1 MSFTKKTASS
11 HVLSCTSTNNNT
23 IRVRGSALYAEG
35 SPTPYNAAEIQG
47 VGDRV
52 GRNLLN
58 SFGYSSAS
66 ITTPSSSRALTN
78 QYGTTISTT
87 DPENTITITQA
98 KTANPNNSYAF
109 VNGYFCIGINKE
121 LYGKYVK
128 FVCDIEIIDNPLNA
142 TQFGVLPGGEFLNLI
157 TPKNGKIICSMYIPA
172 SMEKQEIEIRNCGC
186 SMVVSNIMVVAY
198 GETNMNYRPY
208 GEEEKYEIPIKISG
222 KNMLDIAGINDK
234 GRYSATISS
243 GVKISYDKDT
253 QIITLNG
260 TSTSATST
268 NQFVLNGEIF
278 GDVIISAKVI
288 GGSVS
293 GSGYYF
299 GLSAAS
305 YALPGDVRIQLTE
318 NGIDTTKSAGTRTP
332 QKSGKYV
339 VIQSNAAVTYNNF
352 QFQLQ
357 IEEKCETPIKI
368 LIPYPYR
375 DKTKTENGVTF
386 TDNGDGS
393 ITVNGTAT
401 ADTLFFLLS
410 VNSDYIYAGTYT
422 LTGCPKGG
430 SETTYCQVLG
440 SSDYRDFGNGITRT
454 YAADY
459 KQNVFIKICSGYT
472 ANNLVF
478 RPKLVKFEDTAATEY
493 EPYYESIEKII
504 TLSHPLYGKDG
515 NFDNVNFKS
524 GKALRNVFYKELTG
538 NEKWQQSDKYI
549 NTYYATDIMNRRA
562 PYGHRYCSHYKE
574 VLAPDIEVDREE
586 KATGIMWDMIPLLIR
601 DDNCK
606 TIDEFKAFLKEQ
618 KDMGNPVTL
627 VVTAANFDKPYTE
640 NIDMPTLPTID
651 GTTKIKIDTKIV
663 PENVDIS
670 FYQYQDEDGE

>member
-11 HVLSCTSTNNNT
+11 HALSCTSVNNNT
-23 IRVRGSALYAEG
+23 IYVRGTALYAEE
-35 SPTPYNAAEIQG
+35 SPSPYNAAEIQG
-47 VGDRV
+47 VGNKV
-52 GRNLLN
+52 GKNLIP
-58 SFGYSSAS
+58 YPYQ
-66 ITTPSSSRALTN
+66 TTT
-78 QYGTTISTT
+78 
-87 DPENTITITQA
+87 
-98 KTANPNNSYAF
+98 KT
-109 VNGYFCIGINKE
+109 VNGVTYTNNKDGSISVSGTATDYSDFFFGHTPITPNAVFTFSKNQSDDAANIVFVLQQLDE
-121 LYGKYVK
+121 NKAYVG
-128 FVCDIEIIDNPLNA
+128 DA
-142 TQFGVLPGGEFLNLI
+142 MSVLPGVMTYTLTTAENAKYIRVACKRSENNLECKG
-157 TPKNGKIICSMYIPA
+157 TYKPM
-172 SMEKQEIEIRNCGC
+172 IEAGRI
-186 SMVVSNIMVVAY
+186 ATKYQTY
-198 GETNMNYRPY
+198 GENI
-208 GEEEKYEIPIKISG
+208 KYEIPIKISG
-222 KNMLDIAGINDK
+222 KNILDIAGINSK
-234 GRYSATISS
+234 GLYSATISS

-260 TSTSATST
+260 TSTPIIST

-299 GLSAAS
+299 GLATTS
-305 YALPGDVRIQLTE
+305 YSLPGDVRIQLTE

-332 QKSGKYV
+332 QRSGKYV

-368 LIPYPYR
+368 LIPYPYA
-375 DKTKTENGVTF
+375 DTTKTQNGLTF

-401 ADTLFFLLS
+401 AEKTFFACITPSKYPLEKGKYMLS
-410 VNSDYIYAGTYT
+410 
-422 LTGCPKGG
+422 GCPEGGGASTYRIYLEFYKGTTWKYSISDTG
-430 SETTYCQVLG
+430 SGKFVDC
-440 SSDYRDFGNGITRT
+440 SAIDYTGAGIGIVITKDT
-454 YAADY
+454 
-459 KQNVFIKICSGYT
+459 VCE
-472 ANNLVF
+472 NLVF

-549 NTYYATDIMNRRA
+549 NTYYATDVMNRRA
-562 PYGHRYCSHYKE
+562 PYGYRYCSHYKE

-606 TIDEFKAFLKEQ
+606 TVDEFKAFLKEQ

-627 VVTAANFDKPYTE
+627 VVTAASFDKPYTE

>member
-11 HVLSCTSTNNNT
+11 HTLSCISTNNST
-23 IRVRGSALYAEG
+23 IYVRGTALYAEE
-35 SPTPYNAAEIQG
+35 SPSPYNTAEIQG

-52 GRNLLN
+52 GRNLIPYPYRDKTKTVN
-58 SFGYSSAS
+58 GVTFTDNGDGSVTVSGTPTDNATFS
-66 ITTPSSSRALTN
+66 ICAGVVFVIS
-78 QYGTTISTT
+78 GTTYTLST
-87 DPENTITITQA
+87 NAQS
-98 KTANPNNSYAF
+98 ANNIDF
-109 VNGYFCIGINKE
+109 RLL
-121 LYGKYVK
+121 LYKSDGS
-128 FVCDIEIIDNPLNA
+128 L
-142 TQFGVLPGGEFLNLI
+142 L
-157 TPKNGKIICSMYIPA
+157 
-172 SMEKQEIEIRNCGC
+172 KQEIIT
-186 SMVVSNIMVVAY
+186 SNVYTLTIPTDIVKVGLYMSRTNIKIECTGTFKPKLEVGTVATKY
-198 GETNMNYRPY
+198 IPY

-234 GRYSATISS
+234 GRYSATISN

-253 QIITLNG
+253 QIITLDG
-260 TSTSATST
+260 TSTSSTST

-278 GDVIISAKVI
+278 GDVVISAKVI

-293 GSGYYF
+293 GNGYYF

-305 YALPGDVRIQLTE
+305 YVLPGDVRIQLTE

-368 LIPYPYR
+368 LIPYPYA
-375 DKTKTENGVTF
+375 DTTKTQNGLTF

-401 ADTLFFLLS
+401 AEKTFFVCTTASKYPLEKGKYMLS
-410 VNSDYIYAGTYT
+410 
-422 LTGCPKGG
+422 GCPEGGGASTYRIYLEFYKGTTWKYSISDTG
-430 SETTYCQVLG
+430 SGKFVDC
-440 SSDYRDFGNGITRT
+440 SAIDYTGVGIGIVITKDT
-454 YAADY
+454 
-459 KQNVFIKICSGYT
+459 VCE
-472 ANNLVF
+472 NLVF

-549 NTYYATDIMNRRA
+549 NTYYATDITNRRA
-562 PYGHRYCSHYKE
+562 PYGYRYCSHYKE

-586 KATGIMWDMIPLLIR
+586 KVTGILWDMIPLLIR

-606 TIDEFKAFLKEQ
+606 TVDEFKAFLKEQ
-618 KDMGNPVTL
+618 KDIGNPVTL
-627 VVTAANFDKPYTE
+627 VVTAANFEKPYTE
-640 NIDMPTLPTID
+640 NVDMPTLPTID

>member
-23 IRVRGSALYAEG
+23 ICVRGSALYAEG

-52 GRNLLN
+52 GKNLIPYPYAETTKTMNGITFTDNGDGTVTANGTATATAEYKMFPFIPEKYFNYPAGNYILSGCPAGGSTTTYCIN
-58 SFGYSSAS
+58 YALSSKLSGYDIFDKKETGRGLLCPAPDGIKRIYAKIMIYS
-66 ITTPSSSRALTN
+66 
-78 QYGTTISTT
+78 GTTCTNFT
-87 DPENTITITQA
+87 FKPKLEVG
-98 KTANPNNSYAF
+98 TAAT
-109 VNGYFCIGINKE
+109 
-121 LYGKYVK
+121 KYV
-128 FVCDIEIIDNPLNA
+128 
-142 TQFGVLPGGEFLNLI
+142 
-157 TPKNGKIICSMYIPA
+157 S
-172 SMEKQEIEIRNCGC
+172 
-186 SMVVSNIMVVAY
+186 
-198 GETNMNYRPY
+198 Y

-234 GRYSATISS
+234 GCYSATISS

-260 TSTSATST
+260 TSTSSIST
-268 NQFVLNGEIF
+268 NQFVLNGEIS

-299 GLSAAS
+299 GLAS
-305 YALPGDVRIQLTE
+305 SPYVLPGDVRIQLTE

-368 LIPYPYR
+368 LIPYPYVNT
-375 DKTKTENGVTF
+375 TKTQNGLTF

-401 ADTLFFLLS
+401 AEKTFFVCTTSSKYPLEKGKYMLS
-410 VNSDYIYAGTYT
+410 
-422 LTGCPKGG
+422 GCPEGG
-430 SETTYCQVLG
+430 SASTYRIYLEFYKGTTWKYNISDTG
-440 SSDYRDFGNGITRT
+440 SGKFVDCSAIDYTGVGIGIVITKDT
-454 YAADY
+454 
-459 KQNVFIKICSGYT
+459 VCE
-472 ANNLVF
+472 NLVF

-549 NTYYATDIMNRRA
+549 NTYYATDVMNRRA

-627 VVTAANFDKPYTE
+627 VVTAASFDKPYTE